1 MGVEFLVVLIKNLQ
15 VLSLGLEGNGEKE
28 NDTKTILHGI
38 KSRLSSFNATNFAMK
53 RLLILILVLFS
64 LFSCNKKCG
73 EFEMPKDGDCIE
85 YRSLYYGQFTGTRY
99 VIYPCDTS
107 SSCVPTTLSLYFGE
121 SIPIL
126 NRMKMNMDGEVEIFL
141 QSSGLANQSFNIPR
155 QTLKGSEGQV
165 IIQGLGHF
173 INLSEVQIT
182 FELTKNNQD
191 TMFWFQG
198 FKQ

>member
-1 MGVEFLVVLIKNLQ
+1 
-15 VLSLGLEGNGEKE
+15 
-28 NDTKTILHGI
+28 
-38 KSRLSSFNATNFAMK
+38 
-53 RLLILILVLFS
+53 
-64 LFSCNKKCG
+64 
-73 EFEMPKDGDCIE
+73 
-85 YRSLYYGQFTGTRY
+85 
-99 VIYPCDTS
+99 
-107 SSCVPTTLSLYFGE
+107 
-121 SIPIL
+121 
-126 NRMKMNMDGEVEIFL
+126 MNMDGEVEIFL